1 MITGETWA
9 AWRAGGTWRRAEME
23 TVFQQGS
30 PTSLT
35 PVVQL
40 KLSASILFFYS
51 VAPGV
56 NLAVTVLFL

>member
-1 MITGETWA
+1 
-9 AWRAGGTWRRAEME
+9 ME